1 MSSVLTLAP
10 MQTGPVA
17 GSYVILAL
25 PLLLLLWLM
34 MSQRR
39 RARAVQ
45 DFQSALVVGDAIVTT
60 SGLYG
65 RVVALDGD
73 VATVELGP
81 GVVVRLDRRAI
92 GAKEPVPAGGNAPG
106 GHAPSNVDPGPN
118 DDPGPADRG
127 GSGSN

>member
-45 DFQSALVVGDAIVTT
+45 DFQSALVVGDASVTT
-60 SGLYG
+60 SGL
-65 RVVALDGD
+65 
-73 VATVELGP
+73 
-81 GVVVRLDRRAI
+81 
-92 GAKEPVPAGGNAPG
+92 
-106 GHAPSNVDPGPN
+106 
-118 DDPGPADRG
+118 
-127 GSGSN
+127 